1 MAGYRWITDK
11 HVKSDSLVAVIQAY
25 EWETRQ
31 VGSDTSGASRKLIV
45 TGRNAC
51 NERKPGVEL
60 LKKIKLWQQLYSVLA
75 VRVVTGFLLLGN
87 ESDLLIS

>member
-11 HVKSDSLVAVIQAY
+11 HVKSDSLAAVIQAY

-45 TGRNAC
+45 AGTNAC
-51 NERKPGVEL
+51 NERKLGVEL
-60 LKKIKLWQQLYSVLA
+60 LEKVRLWQTALFSTGSTGGNRVSVI
-75 VRVVTGFLLLGN
+75 RQ
-87 ESDLLIS
+87 